1 MYVEMRDL
9 WYEVVGPPICVGRFS
24 LIGGTVISQL
34 VTDPNQVPQQYTCRI
49 DQILQSLVD
58 HKIKKIEDY
67 SNLGSIVGSLLPSR
81 PHGYYKRIWVTNKKA
96 PICARLVIGRKG
108 EVYFTGNHYLSFVQV
123 HV

>member
-34 VTDPNQVPQQYTCRI
+34 VTDPNQAPQQYICRVDKVMETLAI
-49 DQILQSLVD
+49 DEIN
-58 HKIKKIEDY
+58 KTEIY
-67 SNLGSIVGSLLPSR
+67 SNLGYIVGTFLPFR
-81 PHGYYKRIWVTNKKA
+81 PYGYYRKIRIKKKNA